1 MVATLLDLQGTDW
14 SQGSRHLLL
23 YVFLMSNLLSIDPI
37 MLVPA
42 LLDLPDGDGC

>member
-14 SQGSRHLLL
+14 SQGSRQLLI
-23 YVFLMSNLLSIDPI
+23 YVISMSNLLSTNPI
-37 MLVPA
+37 MLGPA